1 MPEASQP
8 APMKR
13 PPVSTNSI
21 HWHIIAV
28 APATNHAKIHFYN
41 KLNPVWWFGNVDDP
55 VPPPWYRTNSRHR
68 TFLWH
73 LRNPFHNFDHYV
85 IGVADKKFV
94 RSGRWPERNSN
105 PAGGWDLEVARRKLA
120 VLPFLSYERGRF
132 NFYSRLARERQFWS
146 QTEFLTPPKEIP
158 ASENAPT
165 RPAKRRARNLR
176 LFAACFGAASCA

>member
-1 MPEASQP
+1 MPDEMKFWHGLAAVAVLLSAICPPAFSRPVPEASQP

-13 PPVSTNSI
+13 PPAITNPVR
-21 HWHIIAV
+21 WHTIAV
-28 APATNHAKIHFYN
+28 TPATNHAKIHFYN
-41 KLNPVWWFGNVDDP
+41 KLNPVWWVGNVDDP
-55 VPPPWYRTNSRHR
+55 VPPPWYRTNSQHR

-105 PAGGWDLEVARRKLA
+105 PDGGWDFEVARRKLA

-132 NFYSRLARERQFWS
+132 NFYFGWREGGS
-146 QTEFLTPPKEIP
+146 
-158 ASENAPT
+158 
-165 RPAKRRARNLR
+165 
-176 LFAACFGAASCA
+176 FGLKLNF

>member
-1 MPEASQP
+1 MPNEMKFRHGLAALAVLLFAVCPPAYSRPVPEAPQP
-8 APMKR
+8 APMQH
-13 PPVSTNSI
+13 PTATTNSVR
-21 HWHIIAV
+21 WHTISV

-105 PAGGWDLEVARRKLA
+105 PDGGWDLEVARRKLA
-120 VLPFLSYERGRF
+120 VLPFLSCERGRF
-132 NFYSRLARERQFWS
+132 NFYFGWRES
-146 QTEFLTPPKEIP
+146 G
-158 ASENAPT
+158 S
-165 RPAKRRARNLR
+165 
-176 LFAACFGAASCA
+176 FGLKLNF